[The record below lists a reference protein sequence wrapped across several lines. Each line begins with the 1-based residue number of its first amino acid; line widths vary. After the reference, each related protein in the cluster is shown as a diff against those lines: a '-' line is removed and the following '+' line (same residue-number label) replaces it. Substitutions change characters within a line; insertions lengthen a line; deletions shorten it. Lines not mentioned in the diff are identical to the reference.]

1 METETVIEG
10 FYFDVWQV
18 LQSRLNFT
26 TSVTKSSVT
35 SGIWSSMINSV
46 YRNEY
51 DLLLSGNS
59 QSFSR
64 AKIVDFSFPLT
75 LSTLRMLYL
84 RDSEA
89 LNLSLYI
96 NSFHSSSWMAI
107 TTSLIC
113 LFILVSSVIFLSNHF
128 GITSKSYDFGIK
140 TLGAFLYLS
149 HIGRRFPKEPQE
161 VSLRTAFVTIS
172 LSGFMIITLYR
183 SMIAASLA
191 IKIYKPP
198 IDTIEEI
205 LHSPYNLMITNGSSM
220 HDMFKTAADNST
232 YKQIAN
238 SGKLVLTKQ
247 DPLGFSTG
255 LRSLLKN
262 GGSDLVLAVYQPI
275 KISPYYPCLITS
287 VPKDYRK
294 LGNGYI
300 FQKGWPYKDLINFHL
315 LKMYEEGIIKGLSK
329 KWMHE
334 NSESSCGALVSN
346 SNYSAD

>member
-1 METETVIEG
+1 MEKETVIEG
-10 FYFDVWQV
+10 FYYDVWQV

-26 TSVTKSSVT
+26 TTVTKSSVT
-35 SGIWSSMINSV
+35 SGIWSSMSNSV
-46 YRNEY
+46 SRLEY
-51 DLLLSGNS
+51 DLVLSGNS

-64 AKIVDFSFPLT
+64 SKIVDFSFPLT
-75 LSTLRMLYL
+75 LSTLRMIYL
-84 RDSEA
+84 RDSES

-96 NSFHSSSWMAI
+96 NSFQSSSWIAI

-113 LFILVSSVIFLSNHF
+113 LFILVSSVILLSNHF
-128 GITSKSYDFGIK
+128 GMTNKSFDFGIK

-161 VSLRTAFVTIS
+161 ISLRTAFVTVS
-172 LSGFMIITLYR
+172 LSGFMIFTLYK
-183 SMIAASLA
+183 SMISASLA

-205 LHSPYNLMITNGSSM
+205 LHTPYNLMVTNGSSI

-232 YKQIAN
+232 YKQITN

-247 DPLGFSTG
+247 NSFGFSSG
-255 LRSLLKN
+255 LGSLTEN
-262 GGSDLVLAVYQPI
+262 GAPNLVFAVYQPI

-300 FQKGWPYKDLINFHL
+300 FQKVWPYKDLINFHL

-346 SNYSAD
+346 SEFLAY